1 MSVQTVQA
9 LTKKVESLTP
19 VVRNSIVK
27 NQKLSKQFLK
37 QEKNNNQNL
46 FDLLSL
52 SKNII
57 KQKSQNGGES
67 SSKLISSIQNLQDEN
82 ENKDEIINQLVEINA
97 KLKEENDQ
105 AGKILKNIEPSA
117 LRTALGAAGL
127 GAALGLP
134 SVLSPDGGPE
144 GAPATAVL
152 TDKGV
157 YYNPLPKGSF
167 KGGPGQVFG
176 APRDDDGDGIRDR
189 DHAGI
194 DITESNYDPK
204 SDPRIPVVA
213 VRGGVVIGDKYLA
226 GSEYMSGLMIRQ
238 DDGYDARYLHMTPF
252 LKPGDKVSAGQ
263 TIGRLVSLGK
273 GGGNT
278 HLHFELY
285 KDGKLLN
292 PTNYI
297 KEIQSG
303 KPIKPT
309 VAKQQPPPQ
318 QPPPQ
323 QALKPP
329 PTSTQQGGVLQN
341 PGDVN
346 SNKSSVPFLSPLPS
360 TSQSSNPLL
369 ALQLHRLQ

>member
-1 MSVQTVQA
+1 MSVEQV
-9 LTKKVESLTP
+9 KVLSSKVDSLTP
-19 VVRNSIVK
+19 VLGKTIRQVGKFSKDYVK
-27 NQKLSKQFLK
+27 SEN
-37 QEKNNNQNL
+37 KNNEKLN
-46 FDLLSL
+46 
-52 SKNII
+52 
-57 KQKSQNGGES
+57 E
-67 SSKLISSIQNLQDEN
+67 LISALSVKQSEQMIPPGIMEEMLGLKKENATYQQTIVALIDERQKMM
-82 ENKDEIINQLVEINA
+82 KDLEDIFES
-97 KLKEENDQ
+97 
-105 AGKILKNIEPSA
+105 IEPSA

-263 TIGRLVSLGK
+263 KIGRLVSLGK
-273 GGGNT
+273 DGGNT

-285 KDGKLLN
+285 KGNTLLD

-297 KEIQSG
+297 REIQSG
-303 KPIKPT
+303 KPIKP
-309 VAKQQPPPQ
+309 KPQPSQ
-318 QPPPQ
+318 Q
-323 QALKPP
+323 QALKPQP
-329 PTSTQQGGVLQN
+329 TQQQVAAVPSSAQQPSQQPQGSQAPSGGRGSVQPNYLSVLQ
-341 PGDVN
+341 
-346 SNKSSVPFLSPLPS
+346 LASPK
-360 TSQSSNPLL
+360 
-369 ALQLHRLQ
+369 

>member
-37 QEKNNNQNL
+37 QEKDNNQDL

-57 KQKSQNGGES
+57 KQKSQDGGES
-67 SSKLISSIQNLQDEN
+67 SSKLIPIIQNLQGEN
-82 ENKDEIINQLVEINA
+82 ENKDQIINQLVQINA

-105 AGKILKNIEPSA
+105 AGKILKNVDPSA
-117 LRTALGAAGL
+117 LRTALAAAGF
-127 GAALGLP
+127 GAVLGLP
-134 SVLSPDGGPE
+134 PVLSPDSGPE

-157 YYNPLPKGSF
+157 YYNPLPGGSF
-167 KGGPGQVFG
+167 KGGADQVFG
-176 APRDDDGDGIRDR
+176 ASRDGGDRE
-189 DHAGI
+189 HAGI

-213 VRGGVVIGDKYLA
+213 VRGGVVISDRYDNTGGYR
-226 GSEYMSGLMIRQ
+226 SGLMVRQ
-238 DDGYDARYLHMTPF
+238 DDGYDARYLHMMPS
-252 LKPGDKVSAGQ
+252 LKPGDKVVAGQ
-263 TIGRLVSLGK
+263 KLGRLISLGK
-273 GGGNT
+273 GGSNT

-285 KDGKLLN
+285 NSKTKSLLN
-292 PTNYI
+292 PTSYI

-303 KPIKPT
+303 KPIKQT
-309 VAKQQPPPQ
+309 AAKQQPSQ
-318 QPPPQ
+318 QQ
-323 QALKPP
+323 SLKPP
-329 PTSTQQGGVLQN
+329 PTSTQQRGVTPTMQA
-341 PGDVN
+341 PRGVN
-346 SNKSSVPFLSPLPS
+346 RSEGSVSSLPP

-369 ALQLHRLQ
+369 ALQLHKPQ